1 MQTPRLYADLASWY
15 PLVSPPSH
23 YVEEAADLLPT
34 ILAVSS
40 PAPRTLLELGAGSG
54 SLAFHLKTHLTLT
67 LTDLSEDMLAHSRA
81 VNPECEHIQGD
92 MTTLDLGRTFDVVL
106 IHDAIM
112 YMTSPEMLKAAMAT
126 AARHCRPGSGVLF
139 MPDCV
144 TETFE
149 PKTEHGGED
158 APDGRGLRYLQWDR
172 DPDPTDNTIDV
183 AYAFLL
189 RERDGTMRVELDRHL
204 EGLFRRASWLQ
215 WMQEAGFS
223 AKSRIDPW
231 RRDVFYGRRDTSI
244 E

>member
-40 PAPRTLLELGAGSG
+40 PAPVTMLELGTGAG
-54 SLAFHLKTHLTLT
+54 SLAFHLKKHLKLT
-67 LTDLSEDMLAHSRA
+67 LTDLSDDMLAHSRA
-81 VNPECEHIQGD
+81 VNPECEHVQGD
-92 MTTLDLGRTFDVVL
+92 MTSLDLGRRFDVVL

-126 AARHCRPGSGVLF
+126 AARHCRPDGGVVLV
-139 MPDCV
+139 PDCV

-149 PKTEHGGED
+149 PKTEHGGSD
-158 APDGRGLRYLQWDR
+158 GADGRALRYLQWDR
-172 DPDPTDNTIDV
+172 DPDPTDHTIDV
-183 AYAFLL
+183 AFAFML
-189 RERDGTMRVELDRHL
+189 RERDGSMRVELDRHR

-215 WMQEAGFS
+215 WMQEAGLS
-223 AKSRIDPW
+223 ARSRMDPW
-231 RRDVFYGRRDTSI
+231 RRDVFYGKKGRV
-244 E
+244 